1 MNKNILYIISGLL
14 LLTSC
19 SSGFLKEYS
28 QDLSRAKTANDM
40 NELLMGDCTLPL
52 GFFEL
57 SNSKFSYSNY
67 NYAMLHLMS
76 DELTENV
83 TAGCDPQQIGIREVM
98 FPYFTWQQDT
108 YIDYEG
114 KATLSSDEENYWN
127 LAYEKIS
134 KCNILIKE
142 SDDIAT
148 GSDSEAQQLQKVKG
162 EAYYLRAAYYLMLVN
177 LYGKPYAPSTAQ
189 TMPAVPIKTTDKVE
203 DKEYTRESV
212 AAVYQQIVAD
222 LTSAEQL
229 LNGVTK
235 PASIYHV
242 GIAAVYI
249 LRSRVAL
256 YMQDWTT
263 AQQYAKKAIS
273 TNGKLQSLVG
283 LTSSTYPINKDNPEV
298 IYSNGSSCLGNI
310 LFQEPQKIGKYGDI
324 YQPVYYAS
332 SHLVSLY
339 DKTDS
344 RLVTYLTTDDDLG
357 NHTYTYHKIDNS
369 VASWSKYKDVS
380 DVFSIRTVEGY
391 LNLAEA
397 DAHLGNDAEACQAL
411 TTLRAARIANAAAIN
426 LSGSSLV
433 TFVREERER
442 ELCFEGHRWFDLRRY
457 TVDEKYPYTVAI
469 EHTMSYYHNSYKP
482 PYKVDTYRLE
492 KNDDAYTLNIPKT
505 VREFQPSIG
514 SNSRPLRSP
523 ITSSSTDDK

>member
-1 MNKNILYIISGLL
+1 MKKNLLYLIGMLIA
-14 LLTSC
+14 LTSC
-19 SSGFLKEYS
+19 NSDFLKEYS
-28 QDLSRAKTANDM
+28 QDLSRAKTADDM
-40 NELLMGDCTLPL
+40 NELLVGDCTLPL
-52 GFFEL
+52 GLFEL
-57 SNSKFSYSNY
+57 SNSYFSYKNE
-67 NYAMLHLMS
+67 NYAMLHFMS

-83 TAGCDPQQIGIREVM
+83 TAGNDPQQVSIREMM
-98 FPYFTWQQDT
+98 FPYFTWQQNL
-108 YIDYEG
+108 YLDYEG
-114 KATLSSDEENYWN
+114 KATLQSDEENYWN
-127 LAYEKIS
+127 LAYQKIS

-142 SDDIAT
+142 SDDIGT
-148 GSDSEAQQLQKVKG
+148 SSDKEKTLLQTVKG
-162 EAYYLRAAYYLMLVN
+162 EAYYLRASYYLMLVN
-177 LYGKPYAPSTAQ
+177 LYAKPYAPSTAE
-189 TMPAVPIKTTDKVE
+189 TTPAVPIKTTEKVE
-203 DKEYTRESV
+203 DKDYTRESV
-212 AAVYQQIVAD
+212 SAVYQQIIAD

-229 LNGVTK
+229 LDGVTK

-242 GIAAVYI
+242 GIEAVYI

-273 TNGKLQSLVG
+273 TNGKLQSLIG
-283 LTSSTYPINKDNPEV
+283 LTSATYPINKDNPEV
-298 IYSNGSSCLGNI
+298 IYSNGSSCLGNL
-310 LFQEPQKIGKYGDI
+310 LFQEPQKTSKYDGP

-332 SHLVSLY
+332 SHLVKLY

-344 RLVTYLTTDDDLG
+344 RLATYLTNEDDLG

-369 VASWSKYKDVS
+369 AASWGKYKDVS
-380 DVFSIRTVEGY
+380 DVFSIRTAEGY

-397 DAHLGNDAEACQAL
+397 DAHLGNDAEACQTL
-411 TTLRAARIANAAAIN
+411 TTLRAARIADATAVS

-457 TVDEKYPYTVAI
+457 TVDEKYPYSETI
-469 EHTMSYYHNSYKP
+469 EHTMSYYHNTYNP
-482 PYKVDTYRLE
+482 PYKIDTYRLE

-514 SNSRPLRSP
+514 SNSRPLRSSV
-523 ITSSSTDDK
+523 SSNNTDGE